1 MSFSEVKELTEKER
15 QLVSIKGTKEGLI
28 FYLDDDCS
36 FHEIYGELEQTLA
49 SAAAYSENEEQAVSV
64 ILKVGYRYV
73 KPNQK
78 QQLKE
83 LIEKDGRFL
92 VARYDADVVGK
103 AEAEKWFDESEV
115 KAVTQIVRS
124 GQVVEVTGDLL
135 LIGDVNPG
143 GQVKATGNIFVL
155 GNLHGIA
162 HAGTHG
168 NEQAIIAASYMHPTQ
183 LRISQ
188 YISRAP
194 DYEAEGVYMECGY
207 FDQENNKIAI
217 DRLQVLPYVRKELRA
232 MERRIRNG

>member
-1 MSFSEVKELTEKER
+1 MSETEK
-15 QLVSIKGTKEGLI
+15 QLVTIKGTKEGLI

-36 FHEIYGELEQTLA
+36 FDELYKELGTKLA
-49 SAAAYSENEEQAVSV
+49 SASAYTEDTNHTVSV
-64 ILKVGYRYV
+64 ILKIGYRFFR
-73 KPNQK
+73 PEQK
-78 QQLKE
+78 KSIKH
-83 LIEKDGRFL
+83 LIETDRQFMIE
-92 VARYDADVVGK
+92 RYDSEVIDK
-103 AEAEKWFDESEV
+103 KEAEAWFDQSEV
-115 KAVTQIVRS
+115 KSITQIVRS

-162 HAGTHG
+162 HAGVNG
-168 NEQAIIAASYMHPTQ
+168 DEEAVIAASFMNPTQ
-183 LRISQ
+183 LRISN

-194 DYEAEGVYMECGY
+194 DYEAKGVYMECGY
-207 FDQENNKIAI
+207 LDKKNNKIAI